1 MSTSLWSA
9 VPVVLVLLLSA
20 LFPTPISP
28 DITDDNRQV
37 TADGAGDVITTES
50 TGELIQEPGGSGS
63 GSGSAL
69 ESASGGGVPVCGV
82 TGVTVM
88 LPGGDRA
95 EYRLCRRVEPV
106 VSADGAPMVVR
117 ASNISTL
124 LADGSVLFRP
134 APAGERDGHHHR
146 GLRSR

>member
-1 MSTSLWSA
+1 M
-9 VPVVLVLLLSA
+9 
-20 LFPTPISP
+20 
-28 DITDDNRQV
+28 
-37 TADGAGDVITTES
+37 
-50 TGELIQEPGGSGS
+50 
-63 GSGSAL
+63 
-69 ESASGGGVPVCGV
+69 
-82 TGVTVM
+82 M
-88 LPGGDRA
+88 LPRGDRA

-106 VSADGAPMVVR
+106 VSAEGAPMVVR